1 MNPWRAVG
9 DLFIIAWPILPPD
22 AFIGTQKQIDDFTFK
37 LTESKIQEL
46 NSISTTVSWLNT
58 GFHSVQADKYKSA
71 LIAGVVATLYSWPS
85 FDKSPWPAHVL
96 IGASFI
102 LSLLS
107 VRKALQLSFILRRLE
122 LHGGDDRTAAGNK
135 IRRQLATLEGEDWV
149 PSRGHEILWNSPV
162 LYLNLATISLLLGY
176 AWGIFAAAVE
186 VGFDTGKRET
196 KVALLAPVSRPIF

>member
-1 MNPWRAVG
+1 
-9 DLFIIAWPILPPD
+9 
-22 AFIGTQKQIDDFTFK
+22 
-37 LTESKIQEL
+37 
-46 NSISTTVSWLNT
+46 
-58 GFHSVQADKYKSA
+58 

-85 FDKSPWPAHVL
+85 FDKSPWPAHIL

-162 LYLNLATISLLLGY
+162 LYLNLATISLLLSY

-196 KVALLAPVSRPIF
+196 KVTLLAPVSRPISNKLEQIAVGLLTIGAISIPHYWSSETIIYFKYITWTSSGAKTLHA